1 MSSKKN
7 VKKYCSLG
15 KYVEQLD
22 KSLYQVINDDL
33 CMSYI
38 LRPDKGTTGI
48 TFLYPTDK
56 KYIQKIVNAAYSPSP
71 EVAINMIKSLVLHNH
86 HPTLESFGEKVVN
99 RLNQKIDVK
108 KITDKEAI
116 LVDKISVV
124 PDKKFIPLGRDN
136 VAVYLLSGGEIP
148 LNGTTVQ
155 IERKLPTKGGS
166 SSSRSL
172 KRKLHKV
179 LEEGYLSELGTVDN
193 IYVKKVCLQLRYL
206 IKHVSNT
213 PVLLNYLGND
223 EFSDSYLLDMY
234 CEQKHPECFS
244 ELFKALTESSRNV
257 LNEITKED
265 YVYEKKIICGEG
277 TSNKNVYRD
286 ANRMKGI
293 QNPAEFRGKIY
304 DIYNNDK
311 PRIAKDLF
319 IVFCNTA
326 RDLWQ
331 TCIDGKDDF
340 KNFAYIASNIYTDP
354 IVILKQGFD
363 IAVDMSSYGTL
374 LKSDVLLF
382 HPQASFRTDEVPYP
396 IPDIMPAPINL
407 SLFSLCGF
415 INKPVRRSVGGGGA
429 NISYLFQKTKIE

>member
-1 MSSKKN
+1 MPVKES
-7 VKKYCSLG
+7 VKKYCSLS
-15 KYVEQLD
+15 KYLEQKD
-22 KSLYQVINDDL
+22 KSLFEVIESL
-33 CMSYI
+33 CLSYL

-56 KYIQKIVNAAYSPSP
+56 KYIQKIVNFAYSEKP
-71 EVAINMIKSLVLHNH
+71 EEAVNMIKSLVLHNH
-86 HPTLESFGEKVVN
+86 HKNLESFGEKVVN

-116 LVDKISVV
+116 LVDKITIA

-155 IERKLPTKGGS
+155 IERQLPTKGGS
-166 SSSRSL
+166 ASSRSL
-172 KRKLHKV
+172 KKKLHKV
-179 LEEGYLSELGTVDN
+179 LEEGYLSEFGAVDN
-193 IYVKKVCLQLRYL
+193 IYVKKVYLQLKY
-206 IKHVSNT
+206 INKHVENS
-213 PVLLNYLGND
+213 PSVLYNYLGND
-223 EFSDSYLLDMY
+223 EFSDSYLLDIY
-234 CEQKHPECFS
+234 CNQKHPGCFS
-244 ELFKALTESSRNV
+244 ELLEALTESHRYD
-257 LNEITKED
+257 LNKITKAHYIKEKRAICNEGAPNK
-265 YVYEKKIICGEG
+265 YVH
-277 TSNKNVYRD
+277 RD

-304 DIYNNDK
+304 EAYNNDK

-331 TCIDGKDDF
+331 SCFDGKDDF
-340 KNFAYIASNIYTDP
+340 RNFVYIASNIYTDP
-354 IVILKQGFD
+354 LVILKQGFD

-374 LKSDVLLF
+374 LKSDVFLY
-382 HPQASFRTDEVPYP
+382 HPQASFNQDEVPYP
-396 IPDIMPAPINL
+396 IPDLMPAPINL

-415 INKPVRRSVGGGGA
+415 INKPARRPVSGGSVNVR
-429 NISYLFQKTKIE
+429 YLFEDLDRK